1 MKGVLG
7 GPGESPC
14 WTLTSLLPS
23 PWSTRLLSISCLL
36 RGEES
41 YDSTRLSSYSYVM
54 TYRFKSVSK
63 SESSLPIIS
72 LSVMSSIAVLIKMFV
87 RYGHEWFHVDNLREQ
102 MYRNTYGR
110 ALSELTVPSSGPVSS
125 AQILRC
131 SSNSYACA
139 YQAFAL
145 RYFF

>member
-1 MKGVLG
+1 MQFTLYGGGWSKPSGITTIGKGGQSPPRFSGVNKTLIGGVASVQEFCRWMKGVLG

-72 LSVMSSIAVLIKMFV
+72 LSVMSSIAVLIKIV
-87 RYGHEWFHVDNLREQ
+87 LVVIITHVLRD
-102 MYRNTYGR
+102 
-110 ALSELTVPSSGPVSS
+110 S
-125 AQILRC
+125 
-131 SSNSYACA
+131 
-139 YQAFAL
+139 
-145 RYFF
+145 